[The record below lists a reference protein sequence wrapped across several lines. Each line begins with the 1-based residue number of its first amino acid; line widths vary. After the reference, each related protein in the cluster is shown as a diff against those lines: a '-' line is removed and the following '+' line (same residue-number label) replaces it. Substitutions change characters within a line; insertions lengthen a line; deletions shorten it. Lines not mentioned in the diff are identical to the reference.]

1 MNLQSVA
8 LTTRLNLN
16 CGLVKKL
23 PPVDFS
29 ENKNTEF
36 EPLILSPVTVNVGTK
51 WGEGTGL
58 LSEKIASLRLG
69 LSPH

>member
-1 MNLQSVA
+1 MISA
-8 LTTRLNLN
+8 TIY
-16 CGLVKKL
+16 
-23 PPVDFS
+23 
-29 ENKNTEF
+29 TEF
-36 EPLILSPVTVNVGTK
+36 TPNILSPVTVNVGTK